1 MLNLFGLFITIF
13 MFKLFEFLKR
23 FPILK
28 KIPPIISSGFIII
41 LILEIFNISFET
53 YNKSASFLTF
63 LLIPATISLAIPLF
77 KNKEILTTNKR
88 IIHTALI
95 FGAFCS
101 IFITYFLAKLFKID
115 FAVLTSLIPKSTTS
129 PIAVEI
135 SRIINGIP
143 SLTACIVVVTGVF
156 GAVFGHKLLKLF
168 KIKNDVAIGLAIGA
182 TTHVMGTS
190 ACADKGTEKQVAV
203 STLALILTGI
213 ITAIIA
219 PIFVNFI
226 K

>member
-1 MLNLFGLFITIF
+1 MPNLFGFLITIF
-13 MFKLFEFLKR
+13 MFKLFEYLKKY
-23 FPILK
+23 PILK
-28 KIPPIISSGFIII
+28 KIPPILSAGFVII
-41 LILEIFNISFET
+41 LILENFNISFET
-53 YNKSASFLTF
+53 YNESASFLTF

-77 KNKEILTTNKR
+77 KNREILTKNKR
-88 IIHTALI
+88 IIYSAL
-95 FGAFCS
+95 FFSSAFS
-101 IFITYFLAKLFKID
+101 VLGVYLVSKLFKID
-115 FAVLTSLIPKSTTS
+115 FVILTSLIPKSTTS

-135 SRIINGIP
+135 SRIIQGSP
-143 SLTACIVVVTGVF
+143 SLTACIVVITGVF

-168 KIKNDVAIGLAIGA
+168 KVNNDIAIGLSIGS

-190 ACADKGTEKQVAV
+190 ACGEKGSEKQVAV

-219 PIFVNFI
+219 PLFVSFI